1 MHIIVCTHRREV
13 EETVARA
20 FDGAE
25 DRRTVCESGMD
36 LLAAATTLAA
46 DLLVLDLETPGLNG
60 LLLVSALQQ
69 LAPKLPVVAVT
80 TKADTDARPL
90 AQKGVRVARL
100 TAENSLQPLT
110 AELDRWSRQAA
121 GAGALSP

>member
-1 MHIIVCTHRREV
+1 MQIIVCTDRREV
-13 EETVARA
+13 EEAVAET

-25 DRRTVCESGMD
+25 DRQTVCESGME
-36 LLAAATTLAA
+36 LLAVAKTLAA

-60 LLLVSALQQ
+60 LLLVSALQE

-80 TKADTDARPL
+80 TKADTDARSL

-100 TAENSLQPLT
+100 AAGNGFQPPLAEIGRS
-110 AELDRWSRQAA
+110 SRQAA
-121 GAGALSP
+121 GAGAR